1 MKLKI
6 QIYGPKVHD
15 VGYRYFLMGLAMA
28 NRIRMFEAHNMEGA
42 EGEAVLVF
50 VDGEEDAVKGFLAQ
64 ARSKRPARSE
74 VSGIFSDG
82 FEVKVMKIGSYAQ
95 FGSTILLNKLC
106 R

>member
-1 MKLKI
+1 
-6 QIYGPKVHD
+6 
-15 VGYRYFLMGLAMA
+15 
-28 NRIRMFEAHNMEGA
+28 MFEAHNTESA

-82 FEVKVMKIGSYAQ
+82 FEGEQMDLSVLDGLIDIGPPPCSFDISSDLMPLDLIRTQQGIDLWEY
-95 FGSTILLNKLC
+95 I
-106 R
+106 